1 VLQYHFDRGL
11 YMHEI
16 VPGLFC
22 GTQPRNP
29 HEIEELSTNHG
40 VTVIMNLQQD
50 KDIQH
55 WGVDF
60 GANQHRAN
68 ELGVTLL
75 RKPVRSKEARVQGSR
90 GSAGGCCGSSQCC
103 CSQHMHAFMPSIPAA
118 IDPTTLHLYQPT
130 AVWHRRPKCVHN
142 NANVMSCADVL
153 CVCVLCRPR
162 TLTLT
167 AYARCCRQQQRP
179 CRQPWHTGTGAQHQ
193 NNSHAAPSH
202 TAIMAAAAQS
212 GYWQTQ

>member
-1 VLQYHFDRGL
+1 
-11 YMHEI
+11 MHEI

-29 HEIEELSTNHG
+29 QEIEELSTNHG

-75 RKPVRSKEARVQGSR
+75 RKPVRTSETM
-90 GSAGGCCGSSQCC
+90 SAGQPRLSSRLL
-103 CSQHMHAFMPSIPAA
+103 CSSCV
-118 IDPTTLHLYQPT
+118 QPVLLLLT
-130 AVWHRRPKCVHN
+130 
-142 NANVMSCADVL
+142 ADVCL
-153 CVCVLCRPR
+153 
-162 TLTLT
+162 
-167 AYARCCRQQQRP
+167 
-179 CRQPWHTGTGAQHQ
+179 
-193 NNSHAAPSH
+193 
-202 TAIMAAAAQS
+202 
-212 GYWQTQ
+212 

>member
-1 VLQYHFDRGL
+1 VAVAQHQYSINTASNLPITLACRTVLQYHFDRGL

-29 HEIEELSTNHG
+29 QEIEELSTNHG

-75 RKPVRSKEARVQGSR
+75 RKPVRTSETK
-90 GSAGGCCGSSQCC
+90 SAGQPRLSSRLL
-103 CSQHMHAFMPSIPAA
+103 CSSCV
-118 IDPTTLHLYQPT
+118 QPVLLLLT
-130 AVWHRRPKCVHN
+130 
-142 NANVMSCADVL
+142 ADVCL
-153 CVCVLCRPR
+153 
-162 TLTLT
+162 
-167 AYARCCRQQQRP
+167 
-179 CRQPWHTGTGAQHQ
+179 
-193 NNSHAAPSH
+193 
-202 TAIMAAAAQS
+202 
-212 GYWQTQ
+212 